1 MYSIYPE
8 VKEKYGMNRTLE
20 KILSFFFDDSDYNNE
35 KTKELLDNYYKN
47 KQKNKK
53 DDDESVGLKEKQD

>member
-1 MYSIYPE
+1 
-8 VKEKYGMNRTLE
+8 MNRTLE
-20 KILSFFFDDSDYNNE
+20 KICSFFLSSTDYNRE

-47 KQKNKK
+47 KQNNKK